1 MQESIFIA
9 VFMSKNNILNG
20 DFLVEFILNGD
31 FPVEKEICKYSDK
44 LRLVYL
50 KPSIFDGFKSLKNA
64 FVSAVLGVAEY
75 YDLTLW
81 LLSVFCEEKNDKI
94 LKKLQRNLCGR
105 ILHFFHLLCQ
115 INIF

>member
-1 MQESIFIA
+1 MHSEMQESIFIA
-9 VFMSKNNILNG
+9 VFMSKNN
-20 DFLVEFILNGD
+20 ILNGD

-81 LLSVFCEEKNDKI
+81 LLSVFCEEKKPA
-94 LKKLQRNLCGR
+94 KY
-105 ILHFFHLLCQ
+105 
-115 INIF
+115 